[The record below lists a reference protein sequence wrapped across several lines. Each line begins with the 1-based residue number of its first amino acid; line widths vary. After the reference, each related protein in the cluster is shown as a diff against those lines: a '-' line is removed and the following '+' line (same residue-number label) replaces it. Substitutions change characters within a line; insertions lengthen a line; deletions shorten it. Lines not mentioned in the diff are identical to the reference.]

1 MVRTCVIRAQR
12 SSPAQGVISTNAK
25 FSGLSP
31 KSRTGP
37 EQKRSSKWSTKACE
51 GHCSCGVSAHSRS
64 KPLKLLHD
72 QARQS
77 RLASKGTHRP
87 WTCRAQ
93 RRSHL
98 PSCRLLECTGKPVV
112 SCRACWATRP
122 LLAEMGGLGAIKT
135 PTSQFRHTKSRYT
148 ANQ

>member
-1 MVRTCVIRAQR
+1 MYQR
-12 SSPAQGVISTNAK
+12 KAWISTNAK

-31 KSRTGP
+31 KSQTGP
-37 EQKRSSKWSTKACE
+37 EQERSSKWSTKACE
-51 GHCSCGVSAHSRS
+51 GHCSCGVSAHPRS
-64 KPLKLLHD
+64 KPLMLLHD

-87 WTCRAQ
+87 WTCRDQ

-98 PSCRLLECTGKPVV
+98 HSCRLLECTRKPLV
-112 SCRACWATRP
+112 SCRAWWATRP

-135 PTSQFRHTKSRYT
+135 PTSQFRRKKSRSV
-148 ANQ
+148 QKSVVGEVE